1 MTAVEQIVVPALAL
15 RARDSGRLDTE
26 ATARYARRAAGTW
39 ADAFI
44 LSCSTTRGDQL
55 TVEERAE
62 LLDLWSG
69 LVPASRLVACCW
81 CEEDVQEATR
91 HAITPMIVMHSPR
104 DHDQA
109 LALLA
114 SLPRDAYVYSHPKY
128 GSTVLNA
135 SLTAAARQRGILPA
149 GAKLSKITAENITA
163 IRHAAGPRWTL
174 WDASARHI
182 HASLA
187 AGASGVVATPLSHFP
202 TPFPNRSLPILQAA
216 IDTMQKQLDRLPSR
230 TTRSQLLHE
239 LANED
244 SA

>member
-1 MTAVEQIVVPALAL
+1 VTVVGQIVVPALAL
-15 RARDSGRLDTE
+15 RARDSDRLDAE

-44 LSCSTTRGDQL
+44 LSGSTTRGDQL

-81 CEEDVQEATR
+81 CEEDIQEAKR

-104 DHDQA
+104 NDDQA
-109 LALLA
+109 LLLLA
-114 SLPRDAYVYSHPKY
+114 RLPLEAYVYSHPKY

-163 IRHAAGPRWTL
+163 IRQAAGSLWTL

-202 TPFPNRSLPILQAA
+202 TPFPDRSLPILQAA
-216 IDTMQKQLDRLPSR
+216 IDAMQKQLDRLPSR
-230 TTRSQLLHE
+230 TTRSQLLHG
-239 LANED
+239 LANENT
-244 SA
+244 A